1 MASVAECER
10 ALHELAGRMAA
21 DSGTDLRKKVSNRSI
36 SCELR
41 DLAATFAGQLRDGG
55 LHDIRQVDDARA
67 QIRVSTT
74 SDDLIALVRGEL
86 HLGSAWASGRLKVQA
101 SVLDLL
107 RLRSL
112 L

>member
-21 DSGTDLRKKVSNRSI
+21 ESGTDIRKKIANRSI

-41 DLAATFAGQLRDGG
+41 DLATVFAGQLRDGG

-67 QIRVSTT
+67 QIRLSMT
-74 SDDLIALVRGEL
+74 SDDLVALVRGEL

-101 SVLDLL
+101 SVFDLL
-107 RLRSL
+107 KLRSIL
-112 L
+112 